1 MGNKGDYVKGN
12 LLNKLDK
19 TKKTDGIKNWPR
31 SERPRELLLE
41 KGPEYVSD
49 AGLVA
54 ILLRTGMKGKDAVSL
69 GRELLEQFG
78 GLGGLLHANRKA
90 LEEIKGLGTAKIAQL
105 LAATEIAKRQLK
117 EEIIGKAIINGP
129 EDVLEYLSLSM
140 SNLKEEVFK
149 VIYLNS
155 ANMVLA
161 AEDLFK
167 GTVDQSAVY
176 PREIIKKA
184 FELNASGLIFV
195 HNHPSGSLKPSKHDL
210 LLNERLVK
218 ACHAVD
224 LTPLDHLII
233 GSAGHISFKE
243 KGLFLK

>member
-1 MGNKGDYVKGN
+1 MDEI
-12 LLNKLDK
+12 K
-19 TKKTDGIKNWPR
+19 TKQGIKGWPK
-31 SERPRELLLE
+31 SEQPRELLLD

-54 ILLRTGMKGKDAVSL
+54 ILLRTGIEGKDAVTF
-69 GRELLEQFG
+69 GRELLSHFG
-78 GLGGLLHANRKA
+78 GLRGLLSANKKD
-90 LEEIKGLGTAKIAQL
+90 LEKIKGLGTAKISQL

-117 EEIIGKAIINGP
+117 EEIVGKTVINSP

-140 SNLKEEVFK
+140 ANLKEEVFK
-149 VIYLNS
+149 IIYLNS
-155 ANMVLA
+155 ANVVLA

-176 PREIIKKA
+176 PREIIKRA

-195 HNHPSGSLKPSKHDL
+195 HNHPSGNLKPSESDL
-210 LLNERLVK
+210 SLNERLVK
-218 ACHAVD
+218 ACRAVD

-233 GSAGHISFKE
+233 SSAGHFSFKE
-243 KGLFLK
+243 KGLFFK

>member
-1 MGNKGDYVKGN
+1 M
-12 LLNKLDK
+12 DK
-19 TKKTDGIKNWPR
+19 TKTNQGIKSWPK

-54 ILLRTGMKGKDAVSL
+54 ILLRIGTEGKDAVTL
-69 GRELLEQFG
+69 ARELLKHFG
-78 GLGGLLHANRKA
+78 GLSGLLNASKKD
-90 LEEIKGLGTAKIAQL
+90 LENIKGLGTAKIAQL

-117 EEIIGKAIINGP
+117 EEIVGKTVINGP

-155 ANMVLA
+155 ANVVLA

-176 PREIIKKA
+176 PREIIKRA

-210 LLNERLVK
+210 SLNERLVK
-218 ACHAVD
+218 ACRAVD

-233 GSAGHISFKE
+233 GPAGHISFKD
-243 KGLFLK
+243 KDLFPK

>member
-1 MGNKGDYVKGN
+1 ME
-12 LLNKLDK
+12 K
-19 TKKTDGIKNWPR
+19 TKSTYGIKKWPK
-31 SERPRELLLE
+31 SERPRELLLD

-69 GRELLEQFG
+69 ARELLEQFG
-78 GLGGLLHANRKA
+78 GLGGLLHANRKT
-90 LEEIKGLGTAKIAQL
+90 LEEIKGLGAAKIAQL

-161 AEDLFK
+161 IEDLFK

-176 PREIIKKA
+176 PREVIKRA
-184 FELNASGLIFV
+184 LELNASGLIFI
-195 HNHPSGSLKPSKHDL
+195 HNHPSGSLRPSKQDL
-210 LLNERLVK
+210 SLTERLIK
-218 ACHAVD
+218 ACQAVD
-224 LTPLDHLII
+224 LTPLDHLIL
-233 GSAGHISFKE
+233 SANGHVSFKE
-243 KGLFLK
+243 KGLFP